1 MGKFLLSRRIAG
13 PPHQDMASIVSAR
26 GTHLAGFSLDQ
37 KTHARGSRGRRR
49 SNSSSSVG
57 EQQPTATTRDD
68 DVFISSAK
76 NARHRYLEIADTHV
90 RAFYGSTI
98 KRSEFWNTLLRPDRV
113 MTLDDGRGRDNVDCL
128 VGCVFDRIDAEVG
141 AIDDAEV
148 GAIDDKGDIAPQS
161 SNWIL
166 SLLERAL
173 DSPASS
179 SLPPSLPPPGEEG
192 ATRRRVV
199 GAVTI
204 DGNWVG
210 GKAGRRDKH
219 AYVANLAVHP
229 DFRRRGI
236 AERLMVEAE
245 GRAREFGCKWAVLHV
260 DERNAVGKQLYRK
273 LGYRLVAK
281 QGWWEGLVEGR
292 REGERLVML
301 VKKV

>member
-1 MGKFLLSRRIAG
+1 
-13 PPHQDMASIVSAR
+13 MASIVSAR
-26 GTHLAGFSLDQ
+26 GTHHHVAVAVYAGFSLDQ
-37 KTHARGSRGRRR
+37 KRHARGSRGGR
-49 SNSSSSVG
+49 SNASSVG
-57 EQQPTATTRDD
+57 EPTRDD
-68 DVFISSAK
+68 DVSISSAK

-98 KRSEFWNTLLRPDRV
+98 KRSEFWNTLLRLDRV

-128 VGCVFDRIDAEVG
+128 VGCVFDRIDAEFG

-148 GAIDDKGDIAPQS
+148 GAIDDAEVGVGTDANKGDIVLAEEEGGPQS

-173 DSPASS
+173 DA
-179 SLPPSLPPPGEEG
+179 GECRETGEQG
-192 ATRRRVV
+192 ATSRRVV

-260 DERNAVGKQLYRK
+260 DERNAVGRKLYGK

-281 QGWWEGLVEGR
+281 QGWWEGIVEGR
-292 REGERLVML
+292 REGERLVLM